1 MASDRTHRL
10 WLQTLNAHVRAVHA
24 HEATATLFH
33 RMGFAQCATIESHR
47 AAGER
52 IAYAH
57 AAAQHPEWSADVSI
71 TLAASH
77 AAGIG
82 GRVPPVGQAGD

>member
-1 MASDRTHRL
+1 MAADRTHRL
-10 WLQTLNAHVRAVHA
+10 WLQGLNAHVRAVHA
-24 HEATATLFH
+24 HEATAALFQ
-33 RMGFAQCATIESHR
+33 RMGEAQCAAIESRR

-71 TLAASH
+71 TLTARH

-82 GRVPPVGQAGD
+82 GRVPRVGTDSP